1 MYLYSFTTWSSGMI
15 DVLYWTELFVENGYE
30 PCCHKYY
37 SALLNKVSKNICWI
51 WQSIFLSINCSVFK
65 CAFNRSKFFVL
76 FCFFKGLDPDN
87 LKRGS
92 RIKIRSQQS
101 HFRQFSHSFNIF
113 FEKGEPTPLVTLPTG
128 STNDKLLKGCQY
140 IMYFPFT
147 MLSRPSFFFDY
158 LLLFFFF

>member
-1 MYLYSFTTWSSGMI
+1 MLFDMYLYSFTTWSSGMI

-65 CAFNRSKFFVL
+65 CAFNRSMFFVL

-87 LKRGS
+87 LKGVPEYKKS
-92 RIKIRSQQS
+92 NNSLIVDNFHIILIK
-101 HFRQFSHSFNIF
+101 FPK
-113 FEKGEPTPLVTLPTG
+113 KGGAPAPWSPPHWK
-128 STNDKLLKGCQY
+128 N
-140 IMYFPFT
+140 FW
-147 MLSRPSFFFDY
+147 
-158 LLLFFFF
+158 

>member
-1 MYLYSFTTWSSGMI
+1 MLFDMYLYSFTTWSSGMI

-37 SALLNKVSKNICWI
+37 SSLLNKVSKNICWI
-51 WQSIFLSINCSVFK
+51 WQSIVLSINCSVFK

-92 RIKIRSQQS
+92 RIKIR
-101 HFRQFSHSFNIF
+101 
-113 FEKGEPTPLVTLPTG
+113 
-128 STNDKLLKGCQY
+128 
-140 IMYFPFT
+140 
-147 MLSRPSFFFDY
+147 
-158 LLLFFFF
+158 